1 MSQPLQTQISEVLQ
15 KLESL
20 LERVP
25 ETVAKEVRQQMREF
39 RQLLVDTRAPRFAL
53 VGRRGSGKSSLINA
67 IFGQKVA
74 EVGHEKAQT
83 GEATWWPYSGELGS
97 IEILDT
103 RGLQEGSRPDE
114 ADRASSPVASIL
126 AALNEKA
133 PDMILFLIKATEA
146 DAAIDADL
154 EALKTIRQTVEKV
167 HNYRPPVM
175 VVATHCDTL
184 EPKNVKLHKPED
196 EDPED
201 IREKLERVTVI
212 QNHLKA
218 KFEADPYLR
227 ESLITVLGVSSY
239 QSWKNGVLRSDERW
253 RIDTLLDYI
262 FNELPKEGKL
272 AFARLSQLQTLQE
285 SIASRLT
292 QIVAAICGGIAA
304 VPIPFGDIVPIT
316 TLQVALISSIAYVA
330 GRQLSPETAKEFLT
344 AIGATISAGLVLR
357 EVARASIK
365 FLFPG
370 GGSVISAGIAT
381 SATLGIGK
389 AATAYFIQNATIE
402 KAKQIFKNEREKS
415 ASKTS

>member
-1 MSQPLQTQISEVLQ
+1 MSQPLQSQLSEVLQ

-25 ETVAKEVRQQMREF
+25 EAVAKEVRQQIREF
-39 RQLLVDTRAPRFAL
+39 RQILVDTRPPRFAL

-67 IFGQKVA
+67 IFGQKIA
-74 EVGHEKAQT
+74 QVGHEKAQT

-97 IEILDT
+97 IDILDT

-114 ADRASSPVASIL
+114 ADAASSPIESIL
-126 AALNEKA
+126 TALREKA
-133 PDMILFLIKATEA
+133 PDIILFLIKATEA
-146 DAAIDADL
+146 DAGIDHDL
-154 EALKTIRQTVEKV
+154 EALKTISQTVEKV

-184 EPKNVKLHKPED
+184 EPKNVRLHKPEE
-196 EDPED
+196 EDPD
-201 IREKLERVTVI
+201 DLQEKRERVAVI
-212 QNHLKA
+212 ENHLQA
-218 KFEADPYLR
+218 KFEADSYLK

-239 QSWKNGVLRSDERW
+239 QSWKNDVLRSDERW
-253 RIDTLLDYI
+253 RIDTLLDYL

-272 AFARLSQLQTLQE
+272 AFARLSQIQTLQE
-285 SIASRLT
+285 SIANRLT

-316 TLQVALISSIAYVA
+316 ALQVALISAIAYVA
-330 GRQLSPETAKEFLT
+330 GRQLSQETAKEFLT
-344 AIGATISAGLVLR
+344 AIGATISAGLMLR

-370 GGSVISAGIAT
+370 GGSVISAGIAS

-389 AATAYFIQNATIE
+389 AATAYFIQNLSIE
-402 KAKQIFKNEREKS
+402 KARQIFEGERKK
-415 ASKTS
+415 AKA

>member
-1 MSQPLQTQISEVLQ
+1 MSQPLQSQLSEVLQ

-25 ETVAKEVRQQMREF
+25 EKVAKEVRQQIQEF
-39 RQLLVDTRAPRFAL
+39 RQLLVDTRPPRFAL

-67 IFGQKVA
+67 IFGQKIA
-74 EVGHEKAQT
+74 QVGHEKAQT

-97 IEILDT
+97 IDILDT

-114 ADRASSPVASIL
+114 ADTASSPVESIL
-126 AALNEKA
+126 AALREKA
-133 PDMILFLIKATEA
+133 PDIILFLIKATEA
-146 DAAIDADL
+146 DAGIDNDL
-154 EALKTIRQTVEKV
+154 DALKTISQAVEKGY
-167 HNYRPPVM
+167 NYRPPVM

-184 EPKNVKLHKPED
+184 EPKNVRLHKPEE
-196 EDPED
+196 EDPD
-201 IREKLERVTVI
+201 DVQEKRERVAVI
-212 QNHLKA
+212 ENHLRA
-218 KFEADPYLR
+218 KFEADPYLN

-239 QSWKNGVLRSDERW
+239 QSWKNDVLRSDERW

-272 AFARLSQLQTLQE
+272 AFARLSQIQTLQE
-285 SIASRLT
+285 SIANRLT

-316 TLQVALISSIAYVA
+316 ALQIALISAIAYVA
-330 GRQLSPETAKEFLT
+330 GRQLSSETAKEFLT

-370 GGSVISAGIAT
+370 GGSVISAGIAS

-389 AATAYFIQNATIE
+389 AATAYFIQNLSIE
-402 KAKQIFKNEREKS
+402 KARQIFEGERAKKS
-415 ASKTS
+415 

>member
-1 MSQPLQTQISEVLQ
+1 MSQPLQSQISEVLQ

-25 ETVAKEVRQQMREF
+25 ESVAKEVRQQMREF

-67 IFGQKVA
+67 IFGQKIA

-97 IEILDT
+97 IDILDT
-103 RGLQEGSRPDE
+103 RGLQEGSRPDK
-114 ADRASSPVASIL
+114 ADAAASPIESIL
-126 AALNEKA
+126 AALREKA
-133 PDMILFLIKATEA
+133 PDIILFLIKATEA
-146 DAAIDADL
+146 DAGIDNDL
-154 EALKTIRQTVEKV
+154 DALKTISQTVEKI

-184 EPKNVKLHKPED
+184 EPKNVRLHKPEA
-196 EDPED
+196 EDPDEVQ
-201 IREKLERVTVI
+201 EKLERVAI
-212 QNHLKA
+212 IENHLRA
-218 KFEADPYLR
+218 KFEADSYLS

-239 QSWKNGVLRSDERW
+239 QSWKNDVLRSDERW

-272 AFARLSQLQTLQE
+272 AFARLSQIQTLQE
-285 SIASRLT
+285 SIANRLT

-316 TLQVALISSIAYVA
+316 ALQIALISAIAYVA

-370 GGSVISAGIAT
+370 GGSVISAGIAS

-389 AATAYFIQNATIE
+389 AATAYFIQNLSIE
-402 KAKQIFKNEREKS
+402 KARQIFEGERKKTKS
-415 ASKTS
+415 

>member
-1 MSQPLQTQISEVLQ
+1 MSQPLQSQLSDVLQ

-25 ETVAKEVRQQMREF
+25 ETVAKEVRQQIREF
-39 RQLLVDTRAPRFAL
+39 RQILVDTRAPRFAL

-97 IEILDT
+97 IDILDT
-103 RGLQEGSRPDE
+103 RGLQEGSRPSE
-114 ADRASSPVASIL
+114 ADTATSPVESIL
-126 AALNEKA
+126 AALREKA
-133 PDMILFLIKATEA
+133 PDMMLFLIKATEA
-146 DAAIDADL
+146 DAGIDNDL
-154 EALKTIRQTVEKV
+154 DALKTISQTIEQV

-184 EPKNVKLHKPED
+184 EPKNVRLHKPEEENPD
-196 EDPED
+196 DVQ
-201 IREKLERVTVI
+201 EKLERVTVI
-212 QNHLKA
+212 ENLLRA
-218 KFEADPYLR
+218 KFEADPYLK

-239 QSWKNGVLRSDERW
+239 QSWKNDRLRSDERW

-272 AFARLSQLQTLQE
+272 AFARLSQIQTLQE
-285 SIASRLT
+285 SIANRLT

-316 TLQVALISSIAYVA
+316 ALQISLISAIAYVA
-330 GRQLSPETAKEFLT
+330 GRQLSPETAREFLT

-389 AATAYFIQNATIE
+389 AATAYFIQNLSLE
-402 KAKQIFKNEREKS
+402 KARQIFEGERKKAKS
-415 ASKTS
+415 

>member
-1 MSQPLQTQISEVLQ
+1 MSQPLQSQLSEVLQ

-25 ETVAKEVRQQMREF
+25 EKVSKEVRQQIQEF

-83 GEATWWPYSGELGS
+83 GAATWWPYSGELGS
-97 IEILDT
+97 IDILDT

-114 ADRASSPVASIL
+114 ADRAASPIESIL
-126 AALNEKA
+126 TALNEKA

-146 DAAIDADL
+146 DAGIDHDL
-154 EALKTIRQTVEKV
+154 DALKIISQTVEKV
-167 HNYRPPVM
+167 HTYRPPVL

-184 EPKNVKLHKPED
+184 EPKNVRLHQPND

-201 IREKLERVTVI
+201 LQEKRDRVAVI
-212 QNHLKA
+212 ENLLKA
-218 KFEADPYLR
+218 KFEADLYLK

-239 QSWKNGVLRSDERW
+239 QSWKNDVLRSDERW
-253 RIDTLLDYI
+253 RIDTLLDFI

-272 AFARLSQLQTLQE
+272 AFARLSQIQTLQE
-285 SIASRLT
+285 SIANRLT

-316 TLQVALISSIAYVA
+316 ALQIALISAIAYVA

-389 AATAYFIQNATIE
+389 AAIAYFIQNANIE
-402 KAKQIFKNEREKS
+402 QARQIFKNVRET
-415 ASKTS
+415 SKA

>member
-1 MSQPLQTQISEVLQ
+1 MNQPLQSQISEVLQ

-25 ETVAKEVRQQMREF
+25 ETVGKEVRQQLREF

-83 GEATWWPYSGELGS
+83 GEATWWPYSGELGA

-114 ADRASSPVASIL
+114 ADAAHSPVESIL
-126 AALNEKA
+126 TALKAKA
-133 PDMILFLIKATEA
+133 PDIILFLIKATEA
-146 DAAIDADL
+146 DAGIDPDL
-154 EALKTIRQTVEKV
+154 EALKIISQTVEKV
-167 HNYRPPVM
+167 HTYRPPIL

-184 EPKNVKLHKPED
+184 EPKNVRLHQPEN

-201 IREKLERVTVI
+201 LKEKLDRVAAI
-212 QNHLKA
+212 ENHLRT
-218 KFEADPYLR
+218 KFEADPYLK

-239 QSWKNGVLRSDERW
+239 QSWKNDRLRSDERW
-253 RIDTLLDYI
+253 RIDTLLDYL

-272 AFARLSQLQTLQE
+272 AFARLSQVRSMQE
-285 SIASRLT
+285 TIASRLT

-316 TLQVALISSIAYVA
+316 GLQIALISAIAYVA
-330 GRQLSPETAKEFLT
+330 GRQLSQETAREFLT

-389 AATAYFIQNATIE
+389 AATAYFIQNVSLE
-402 KAKQIFKNEREKS
+402 QAKRIFEGERRKS
-415 ASKTS
+415 SGNP